1 MTVAV
6 RESHQ
11 EARQGRHD
19 RSGASTLTPRVVPTP
34 EVVSK
39 PRWPGDS
46 LFEPES
52 PRQVQTF
59 DTYRHRYGSLGLC
72 QDCAAQAAYGH
83 QHGFSVVEQPRHV
96 ECWEVVKGL
105 PDPEVNEWRSA
116 PIRHAAAVA
125 RLRQSLA

>member
-1 MTVAV
+1 MTVTV
-6 RESHQ
+6 RENHQ

-19 RSGASTLTPRVVPTP
+19 RSGAPTLTRRVVPTP
-34 EVVSK
+34 EVITK

-59 DTYRHRYGSLGLC
+59 DTYRQRYVLLGLC
-72 QDCAAQAAYGH
+72 HDCGAQAAYGH
-83 QHGFSVVEQPRHV
+83 QHGFAVVEQPQHV
-96 ECWEVVKGL
+96 ECWKVVSRL
-105 PDPEVNEWRSA
+105 PDPEVNGWRSA
-116 PIRHAAAVA
+116 PIRDAAAVA